1 MISSSLGNIPTDVL
15 KTAENAIP
23 ATLNAVNTLK
33 DMNVPGTMKT
43 VENIGNIANI
53 ANNVIENSSK
63 LANTKI
69 TGGNKQEDLEEFIKK
84 IVNVTG
90 EHTNPKNIN
99 VAISKLQL
107 MYIIKDKQ
115 YTQLIELYAKL
126 NDSYNKLIKLEKVNR
141 LPITSRPA
149 ILILIDK
156 LFIDNLSGKHV
167 SVEKDEDD
175 DDTNNVSSE
184 DDDDEDDDE
193 IIRNKKDTKDAKK
206 DEKKITGEI
215 SKLFNSNLD
224 VNENVDLEKNE
235 AVVIDIKTGQV
246 IS

>member
-1 MISSSLGNIPTDVL
+1 EYEENLQSLLHFFSKTTNELSLETSNKVKNDKSKNDEVKNDKSKNDEVKNDEVKNESKSDMISSSLGNIPTDVL

-107 MYIIKDKQ
+107 MYIIKDK
-115 YTQLIELYAKL
+115 
-126 NDSYNKLIKLEKVNR
+126 
-141 LPITSRPA
+141 
-149 ILILIDK
+149 
-156 LFIDNLSGKHV
+156 
-167 SVEKDEDD
+167 
-175 DDTNNVSSE
+175 
-184 DDDDEDDDE
+184 
-193 IIRNKKDTKDAKK
+193 
-206 DEKKITGEI
+206 
-215 SKLFNSNLD
+215 
-224 VNENVDLEKNE
+224 
-235 AVVIDIKTGQV
+235 
-246 IS
+246 